1 MAAQLML
8 PSLRLRCGN
17 GLNQA
22 IRAKRKNSSRFP
34 RIREPSGESHRL
46 PPNAFLNHGKTKKP
60 WDLPRVFQS
69 GAYQMFAKASWM
81 AIFLLVIGTAAMVGV
96 TQTPDES
103 TLRKQA
109 ETAFA
114 RQNWK
119 QAYDAYRQLAIDRDT
134 TAAKVPDDLQKAID
148 SMRRLNLNGE
158 MDGLLKEATTN
169 HPNNWKLLS
178 KAAFTVLH
186 SPHYGIVSDQEF
198 HRAPTDN
205 RTGSWINT
213 SEQDRQQALIW
224 YDQSLKAAL
233 KSVDEGKES
242 VADMAPLYLEI
253 LNAVLHN
260 RQMQLGW
267 RLQQKTDL
275 TTAPNYL
282 DFEAPS
288 ESANRFAPVDKDGNP
303 IYHASPKSWDE
314 AQNDGERAHWLVD
327 QAVEASPPLGS
338 NANFTWASFLNGQF
352 SVDTLQSER
361 WLSAFEE
368 QEDEASENQT
378 GVFQI
383 HTLSDDE
390 TIARLANGVR
400 RFKIDAAYN
409 PIKIFRELGQA
420 KEAPNRITA
429 LQQLATIYENRR
441 QYSRAVE
448 VLKEILAI
456 QGDDNW
462 SRMRLKNITDPRA
475 QFDPVPTQLAGQGA
489 QLSMV
494 FRNAKNAEFTAY
506 EVDVEKLIADTKEFF
521 KRQENQEKPA
531 FGKIPGRYPPD
542 LMNPQDLFQ
551 NLKAEKYLK
560 QKVAS
565 WNLKLEPRENHW
577 DRRIDIASPLQKA
590 GLYMVTANLDG
601 KGHTIRTLV
610 WVQNTAIVRKPLN
623 EKNLYVVSDSKTGKP
638 ISNALV
644 EFFGFGMEHD
654 PNTGRGTWKVKNFS
668 KRTFATGELLLSADE
683 TDENLQWLVVARTN
697 DNRLAL
703 LGNEQLWKTI
713 YEPSHLAEWK
723 VYGVSDR
730 PIYRPGDKAQV
741 KFWLANASYD
751 PNVPSAPL
759 KDSDISVI
767 MNDPQGK
774 PFWTGPAKTD
784 SYGGA
789 VVEIPIS
796 KQASLGTYSF
806 VVLGPQGQNYTELRV
821 RVEEYRKPEFEVK
834 IEAPHDPI
842 QLGEKFKAKI
852 NAKYYFGTPVA
863 GAKANI
869 RVERT
874 SYNDTFYP
882 VMPYDWCYGPGYW
895 WYCYDYPWYPGWSRW
910 VGCRMPSPWWSP
922 RFSNEAPELVLD
934 QEVTLDEEGNA
945 EIEIDSSLA
954 KAVLSKFDHRYNIT
968 VDVRDASRRTIT
980 STGEVIAA
988 RQAFKIYTW
997 LDRGYYRVGDKIRA
1011 NFMARTLG
1019 GKSVAG
1025 KGKLSL
1031 LRIEYDA
1038 EEKPQEKLV
1047 EQWDVQ
1053 TDEQGELKFD
1063 MEAQRG
1069 GQYRLK
1075 LELTDNAEHTIEGGY
1090 LFTIRGQDDKGSDF
1104 RFSGLELIPDQQ
1116 QYKPGDKVKLQINA
1130 DRDDAIVMLFIR
1142 PVNGVY
1148 PAPQW
1153 INLQSKSKVVE
1164 IPVLPGD
1171 QPNFFVEALTVYDGE
1186 VHQAVREI
1194 IVPPEQRVLDI
1205 QLTANKT
1212 EYLPG
1217 EEAEVEVSIT
1227 DPTGEPIEGSAVL
1240 AVYDRAL
1247 DALAGDVVPRDIRE
1261 FFWKW
1266 RRNHTPFELNNL
1278 AAVTYPV
1285 YLEGINPWVPLGI
1298 FGNTLADDGEQFDR
1312 KNTAGGKPGRPMRKG
1327 AAMRSAPGA
1336 GGMGAGGMGAGG
1348 MGAGGMGG
1356 RMAAPMAMMADAAPV
1371 EEMAFGGMGGG
1382 GGGAPGA
1389 PTTAPAK
1396 VRQDFADSAFWL
1408 GNITADST
1416 GKAKLK
1422 FKMPENLTSW
1432 NIKSW
1437 GVGSGVRVGSS
1448 NITAITRKNLL
1459 VRLQMPRFLV
1469 ERDEVIIS
1477 ALVNND
1483 LNEAKDVKVKLEIDG
1498 ETQLQLLDAAAAE
1511 QTVRVEAHGQARIDW
1526 RCKAVAEGEAIV
1538 RTLALTDVESDAMQ
1552 LKLPILVNGILKTE
1566 SFAGTVRGENGVSGV
1581 KFNVPAERRPEQ
1593 SKLTVR
1599 VSPSLAASMI
1609 DALPYMVEYPY
1620 GCTEQTLNRF
1630 LPTVITQ
1637 RTLQQMPLDLAAIAK
1652 KRNNLN
1658 AQELGNPAAR
1668 AEQWK
1673 RFDRNPVFSE
1683 EEVNSLVQTGVNK
1696 LTDMQN
1702 SDGGWGWF
1710 SGYGEQSWPHTT
1722 AVVVRGLLIA
1732 QENDVPIVPDVIE
1745 RGLAWLDQYQA
1756 NELQKL
1762 KNAVTETKPYK
1773 THPDNTDALIF
1784 HILTL
1789 AGRNNAEMQNIL
1801 VEKREHLSV
1810 YSHSLLALATHKVGN
1825 KEQTDLLRENIEQF
1839 LVQDAENETAYLRDR
1854 SPWWYWYGS
1863 EIESMAM
1870 YLKLLTQVDPQSEIA
1885 PRVVKYL
1892 LNQRKHATYW
1902 NSTRDTSLV
1911 IEAFADYLKATG
1923 ELSPDLTAEVWLDD
1937 KRLGTVT
1944 FTKDNLF
1951 DVNNTIEIVGNAVTT
1966 GEHRLE
1972 IRRTAGKG
1980 SIYWNVYMTQFTQEE
1995 EIAAAGL
2002 EVKVERRFYRQDRVK
2017 KDLTLAGDRG
2027 EILDA
2032 ERTALTRIA
2041 LEDLQDLPSGTLVEV
2056 ELLVESKNDY
2066 EYLLLEDRK
2075 PAGLE
2080 AVDTES
2086 GYYSTGGLSVYRE
2099 LREQKTSFFLRTLPR
2114 GTHSLRY
2121 QLRAEAPGTFTALPA
2136 DISGMYAPELR
2147 GNSTDFDLKVI
2158 ESAR

>member
-1 MAAQLML
+1 
-8 PSLRLRCGN
+8 
-17 GLNQA
+17 
-22 IRAKRKNSSRFP
+22 
-34 RIREPSGESHRL
+34 
-46 PPNAFLNHGKTKKP
+46 
-60 WDLPRVFQS
+60 
-69 GAYQMFAKASWM
+69 MFAKASWM

-119 QAYDAYRQLAIDRDT
+119 QAYDAYRQLAIHRDT
-134 TAAKVPDDLQKAID
+134 TATKVPDDLQKAID
-148 SMRRLNLNGE
+148 SMRRLNLNE
-158 MDGLLKEATTN
+158 EVDGLLKESVAN

-213 SEQDRQQALIW
+213 AEQDRQQALIW

-242 VADMAPLYLEI
+242 VADIAPLYLEI

-260 RQMQLGW
+260 RQMQMGW

-275 TTAPNYL
+275 ATAPNYL

-314 AQNDGERAHWLVD
+314 AKNDGERAHWLVD
-327 QAVEASPPLGS
+327 QAMEASPPLGN
-338 NANFTWASFLNGQF
+338 NAKFTWASFLNGQF

-368 QEDEASENQT
+368 KEDEASENQT

-409 PIKIFRELGQA
+409 PIKIFREIGET
-420 KEAPNRITA
+420 KETPIRISA

-448 VLKEILAI
+448 VLKEILTI
-456 QGDDNW
+456 QRDDRW
-462 SRMRLKNITDPRA
+462 SQMRLKNITEPRA

-494 FRNAKNAEFTAY
+494 FRNAKNADFTAH

-521 KRQENQEKPA
+521 KRQENQDKPA
-531 FGKIPGRYPPD
+531 FGKMPGRYPPD

-560 QKVAS
+560 QQVAS
-565 WNLKLEPRENHW
+565 WNLKLEPRDNHW
-577 DRRIDIASPLQKA
+577 DRRIDVATPLQKP
-590 GLYMVTANLDG
+590 GLYLVTANLDG
-601 KGHTIRTLV
+601 KSHAIRTLV

-638 ISNALV
+638 VPNALV
-644 EFFGFGMEHD
+644 EFFGFGVEHD

-668 KRTFATGELLLSADE
+668 KRTFATGEILLSADE
-683 TDENLQWLVVARTN
+683 TEGSFQWLVVARAN
-697 DNRLAL
+697 DDRLAL
-703 LGNEQLWKTI
+703 LGNEQLWKSI
-713 YEPSHLAEWK
+713 YEPTHLTEWK

-730 PIYRPGDKAQV
+730 PIYRPGDTAHV

-751 PNVPSAPL
+751 PNVQSAPL
-759 KDSDISVI
+759 KDSEISVI

-774 PFWTGPAKTD
+774 PFWNGTAKTD

-789 VVEIPIS
+789 VVEIPIN

-821 RVEEYRKPEFEVK
+821 RIEEYRKPEFEVK
-834 IEAPHDPI
+834 IEAPQDPI

-863 GAKANI
+863 GAKASI

-988 RQAFKIYTW
+988 REAFKIYTW
-997 LDRGYYRVGDKIRA
+997 LDRGYYRVGDKIRG

-1031 LRIEYDA
+1031 LRVEYDA

-1069 GQYRLK
+1069 GQYRVK
-1075 LELTDNAEHTIEGGY
+1075 LELTDSAAHTIEGGY

-1205 QLTANKT
+1205 QLTANKS

-1227 DPTGEPIEGSAVL
+1227 DPTGEPVEGSAVL

-1261 FFWKW
+1261 YFWKW

-1285 YLEGINPWVPLGI
+1285 YLEGINPWLPLGI

-1312 KNTAGGKPGRPMRKG
+1312 KDNAGGKPGRPMRKG
-1327 AAMRSAPGA
+1327 AAMRSAPG
-1336 GGMGAGGMGAGG
+1336 G
-1348 MGAGGMGG
+1348 GGMGG
-1356 RMAAPMAMMADAAPV
+1356 FGGGIAAPMAMMADAAPAG
-1371 EEMAFGGMGGG
+1371 EMAFGDLGGG

-1389 PTTAPAK
+1389 PNAAPAK

-1408 GNITADST
+1408 GSITADST

-1448 NITAITRKNLL
+1448 STTAVTRKNLL

-1469 ERDEVIIS
+1469 ERDEVTIS

-1498 ETQLQLLDAAAAE
+1498 ETQLQLLDAATAE
-1511 QTVRVEAHGQARIDW
+1511 QTVRVDAHGQARVDW
-1526 RCKAVAEGEAIV
+1526 RCKAIAEGEAIV

-1552 LKLPILVNGILKTE
+1552 LKMPILVNGILKTE

-1581 KFNVPAERRPEQ
+1581 KFNVPAARRPEQ

-1609 DALPYMVEYPY
+1609 DALPYMVDYPY

-1630 LPTVITQ
+1630 LPTVVTQ
-1637 RTLQQMPLDLAAIAK
+1637 KTLQSMQLDLAAIAK

-1658 AQELGNPAAR
+1658 AQELGDPAAR

-1683 EEVNSLVQTGVNK
+1683 EEVNKLVQTGVNK

-1732 QENDVPIVPDVIE
+1732 QENDVPLVPDVVE

-1762 KNAVTETKPYK
+1762 KNAATETKPYK
-1773 THPDNTDALIF
+1773 VHPDNTDALIF
-1784 HILTL
+1784 HILTM

-1810 YSHSLLALATHKVGN
+1810 YSHSLLALATHKVGS

-1870 YLKLLTQVDPQSEIA
+1870 YLKLLTQVDPQGEIA

-1902 NSTRDTSLV
+1902 SSTRDTSLV

-2158 ESAR
+2158 DTAR

>member
-1298 FGNTLADDGEQFDR
+1298 FGNTLADDVEQLDR

-1336 GGMGAGGMGAGG
+1336 GGMGAGGMGGFGG
-1348 MGAGGMGG
+1348 G
-1356 RMAAPMAMMADAAPV
+1356 MAAPTAMMADAAPA
-1371 EEMAFGGMGGG
+1371 EEMAFGGLGGAGGG
-1382 GGGAPGA
+1382 PA
-1389 PTTAPAK
+1389 TVPAK

-1498 ETQLQLLDAAAAE
+1498 ETQLQLLDAATAE
-1511 QTVRVEAHGQARIDW
+1511 QTVRVEAHGQARVDW

-1637 RTLQQMPLDLAAIAK
+1637 RTLQQMQLDLAAIAK

-2086 GYYSTGGLSVYRE
+2086 GYYSTGGLSVYCE

>member
-668 KRTFATGELLLSADE
+668 KRTFATGELLLSANE

-1227 DPTGEPIEGSAVL
+1227 APTGEPIEGSAVL

-1327 AAMRSAPGA
+1327 AAMRSAP
-1336 GGMGAGGMGAGG
+1336 GAGG

-1511 QTVRVEAHGQARIDW
+1511 QTVRVEAHGQARVDW

-1637 RTLQQMPLDLAAIAK
+1637 RTLQQMQLDLAAIAK